1 MKTFE
6 DVGVE
11 WVYFANEKRKFGKP
25 QNRLLCDEQQPP
37 PHRKN
42 LSPLKPS
49 RWDLVGRIDPSLE
62 GGNPKSNTGKEG
74 H

>member
-37 PHRKN
+37 PTEK
-42 LSPLKPS
+42 
-49 RWDLVGRIDPSLE
+49 I
-62 GGNPKSNTGKEG
+62 
-74 H
+74 